1 MRLEIVGI
9 PPKNGQTRFYHR
21 NRQDIGI
28 IFHRS
33 EIWHDSQES
42 LVCSEEKIIFGN
54 NDLGRLPMLKE
65 LINARSEIERRE
77 A

>member
-1 MRLEIVGI
+1 M
-9 PPKNGQTRFYHR
+9 
-21 NRQDIGI
+21 
-28 IFHRS
+28 
-33 EIWHDSQES
+33 WHYSQEIFGVF
-42 LVCSEEKIIFGN
+42 LGENYFGN